1 MTHHLKPQEYARLAA
16 QDRAFGSSFVCQSP
30 RREFE
35 GTRPFAEP
43 ERPKEQRQKNNVKE
57 GEPA

>member
-1 MTHHLKPQEYARLAA
+1 MTRHLTPQEYAILAA
-16 QDRAFGSSFVCQSP
+16 QDRSFGLVAPTP

-43 ERPKEQRQKNNVKE
+43 ERPKPQPKHNVKE
-57 GEPA
+57 GEPV

>member
-1 MTHHLKPQEYARLAA
+1 MTRHLKPQEYTRLAA
-16 QDRAFGSSFVCQSP
+16 QDRQLGFVVPAHRS
-30 RREFE
+30 EFE

-43 ERPKEQRQKNNVKE
+43 VRPKEQQAKHNVKE

>member
-1 MTHHLKPQEYARLAA
+1 MTRHLKPQEYARLAA
-16 QDRAFGSSFVCQSP
+16 QDRAFGSSFVYPAP
-30 RREFE
+30 RSEFE

-43 ERPKEQRQKNNVKE
+43 ERPKTQPKHNVKE